1 MKNISKSKIR
11 RVHIGSFNREEK
23 CENEKKKK
31 KKEEEERDKRNK

>member
-23 CENEKKKK
+23 CENEKKK
-31 KKEEEERDKRNK
+31 RRRRRRRRRRKR